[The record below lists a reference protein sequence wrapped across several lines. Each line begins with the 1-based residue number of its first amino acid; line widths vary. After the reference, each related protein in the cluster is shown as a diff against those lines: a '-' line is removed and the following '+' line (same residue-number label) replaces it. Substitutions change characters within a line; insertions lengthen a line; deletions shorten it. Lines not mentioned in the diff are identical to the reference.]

1 MRRFFLGEG
10 CAVVRGLPS
19 GAPARQPS
27 ALCGDFA
34 APLVISRVAR
44 RVPRCPEKSRTRRE
58 FVEED
63 VPAEQ
68 AQAPEEA
75 RISQAHVDACRA
87 RSSEAPPCQGTRP
100 HLGVVSTPVDRA
112 ERTPTTSRGRI
123 TRSGDFDAVYRR
135 GKSAAGRHLVVYM
148 FRRDA
153 LDGPARVGMSISKR
167 VGGAVER
174 NRLKRVLRERFA
186 EFSANLAAGTDF
198 VVIARPGAVEYLDE
212 MGSEAVAERLRE
224 LVERVSGETLPVAS

>member
-1 MRRFFLGEG
+1 
-10 CAVVRGLPS
+10 
-19 GAPARQPS
+19 
-27 ALCGDFA
+27 
-34 APLVISRVAR
+34 
-44 RVPRCPEKSRTRRE
+44 
-58 FVEED
+58 
-63 VPAEQ
+63 
-68 AQAPEEA
+68 
-75 RISQAHVDACRA
+75 
-87 RSSEAPPCQGTRP
+87 
-100 HLGVVSTPVDRA
+100 
-112 ERTPTTSRGRI
+112 
-123 TRSGDFDAVYRR
+123 
-135 GKSAAGRHLVVYM
+135 M